1 MQVWACLRTLDSFG
15 IQHAH
20 VVSDPSTYS
29 KKARLKTMCTAMG
42 SQKWLTLH
50 GHDSP
55 EDAVAKL
62 KADGY
67 QVNRNWMCSLRFL
80 LSICLRAHIPSAASH
95 YSLAAKMDRYR
106 VVFACILKK
115 TILLLGI
122 SLILRRMRRRAA
134 AASAVLSARTHDSV
148 ETTYISYLFCRV
160 SPLAQHNRFRGASFD
175 CCWDAHPL
183 TLTLTQLCLF

>member
-1 MQVWACLRTLDSFG
+1 MYMHIQVWACLRTLDSFG

-29 KKARLKTMCTAMG
+29 KKARLNTMCTAMG

-67 QVNRNWMCSLRFL
+67 QVSKELSVQSAL
-80 LSICLRAHIPSAASH
+80 LHVPRIIRMLMFPSA
-95 YSLAAKMDRYR
+95 MIRPR
-106 VVFACILKK
+106 
-115 TILLLGI
+115 
-122 SLILRRMRRRAA
+122 LRRISVGQFLCSCTYMLQKTRCAMYQG
-134 AASAVLSARTHDSV
+134 ARSG
-148 ETTYISYLFCRV
+148 R
-160 SPLAQHNRFRGASFD
+160 N
-175 CCWDAHPL
+175 
-183 TLTLTQLCLF
+183 

>member
-1 MQVWACLRTLDSFG
+1 MWACLRTLDSFG

-62 KADGY
+62 RADGY
-67 QVNRNWMCSLRFL
+67 QVSEIDEFL
-80 LSICLRAHIPSAASH
+80 FVQL
-95 YSLAAKMDRYR
+95 DRR
-106 VVFACILKK
+106 
-115 TILLLGI
+115 
-122 SLILRRMRRRAA
+122 
-134 AASAVLSARTHDSV
+134 
-148 ETTYISYLFCRV
+148 
-160 SPLAQHNRFRGASFD
+160 
-175 CCWDAHPL
+175 
-183 TLTLTQLCLF
+183 

>member
-1 MQVWACLRTLDSFG
+1 MHGHVQVWACLRTLDSFG

-67 QVNRNWMCSLRFL
+67 QVNRDRVCSDLR
-80 LSICLRAHIPSAASH
+80 
-95 YSLAAKMDRYR
+95 D
-106 VVFACILKK
+106 
-115 TILLLGI
+115 LLL
-122 SLILRRMRRRAA
+122 
-134 AASAVLSARTHDSV
+134 VL
-148 ETTYISYLFCRV
+148 
-160 SPLAQHNRFRGASFD
+160 
-175 CCWDAHPL
+175 
-183 TLTLTQLCLF
+183 

>member
-1 MQVWACLRTLDSFG
+1 MLDISSDGNALDVGEWSDQVWACLRTLDSFG

-62 KADGY
+62 RADGY
-67 QVNRNWMCSLRFL
+67 QVNEIDQELKA
-80 LSICLRAHIPSAASH
+80 CLPHRI
-95 YSLAAKMDRYR
+95 D
-106 VVFACILKK
+106 
-115 TILLLGI
+115 
-122 SLILRRMRRRAA
+122 
-134 AASAVLSARTHDSV
+134 
-148 ETTYISYLFCRV
+148 E
-160 SPLAQHNRFRGASFD
+160 
-175 CCWDAHPL
+175 
-183 TLTLTQLCLF
+183 